1 MKADWWVSSGLAAD
15 AAQELAWFV
24 ILVFIGIGVV
34 MWLDMRKEEK
44 DAQKQTVKGKTHKA
58 N

>member
-1 MKADWWVSSGLAAD
+1 MKTNWWYESGQAAQ

-24 ILVFIGIGVV
+24 ILVFVGIGVV
-34 MWLDMRKEEK
+34 MWLDMRKERK
-44 DAQKQTVKGKTHKA
+44 DAQKQTAKGKTHKA

>member
-1 MKADWWVSSGLAAD
+1 MRADWWISSGLAAD

-24 ILVFIGIGVV
+24 LIVFVGIGVV
-34 MWLDMRKEEK
+34 MWLDMRKEGK
-44 DAQKQTVKGKTHKA
+44 DAQKQTAKGKTYKA